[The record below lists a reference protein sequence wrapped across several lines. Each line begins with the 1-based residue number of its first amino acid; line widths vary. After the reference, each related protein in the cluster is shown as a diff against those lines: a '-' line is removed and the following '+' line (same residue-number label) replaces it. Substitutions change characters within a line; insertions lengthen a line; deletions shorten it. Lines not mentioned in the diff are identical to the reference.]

1 MFRFKVFPHI
11 KLLKMKYYNYN
22 GMLVVHLT
30 GGLAIRCALKQ
41 VIVKKRF
48 YQRLEGE
55 FTFVKRD
62 FKDVPIQMLPI
73 SEKQAISLFNK
84 MRQKDRIY
92 GYCSEIWEA
101 IRRKR
106 KGDISE
112 HDIMSAVLI
121 SMVERE
127 LDLKP
132 PKMEVPYFWRKALI
146 AHEN

>member
-1 MFRFKVFPHI
+1 
-11 KLLKMKYYNYN
+11 
-22 GMLVVHLT
+22 MLVVHLT
-30 GGLAIRCALKQ
+30 DGLAIRCALKQ

-55 FTFVKRD
+55 FTFVNKE
-62 FKDVPIQMLPI
+62 FKNIPIQMLPI
-73 SEKQAISLFNK
+73 SEKQAISLFDK
-84 MRQKDRIY
+84 MRQKERIY

-106 KGDISE
+106 KGEISE
-112 HDIMSAVLI
+112 KDIMSSVLI

-132 PKMEVPYFWRKALI
+132 PKMEVPYFWRKAVI